1 MTDAK
6 DVPINWE
13 FTLRHLAAHCDSV
26 SLHCAIRA
34 RLVEEVADHIATL
47 TRKLNALTLHMN
59 QVHATLGG
67 TDTVLTLE
75 AAQHVVFEREK
86 WEKRARKLLRH
97 RKALREERD
106 AARTV
111 TDAMINKGW
120 SLLRARCVEEYKG
133 LLDLVERD
141 DFADAITAALT
152 QEDA

>member
-1 MTDAK
+1 MTDVK

-47 TRKLNALTLHMN
+47 TRKLNALTMHMN

-75 AAQHVVFEREK
+75 AAQHVVFERDE
-86 WEKRARKLLRH
+86 ARV
-97 RKALREERD
+97 
-106 AARTV
+106 V
-111 TDAMINKGW
+111 TDAMREMLATAFREGW
-120 SLLRARCVEEYKG
+120 NCGDWKEDRDNVSSREYDWMHSEVKAKADAALRALEG
-133 LLDLVERD
+133 
-141 DFADAITAALT
+141 DA
-152 QEDA
+152 